1 MTDPNN
7 YCEKPNRFK
16 LSTWN
21 NSSLVICTYSD
32 DKGIINYD
40 SHVFT
45 YFGYFNINEIVLEIS
60 SVLS

>member
-21 NSSLVICTYSD
+21 NFSLVICTYSD
-32 DKGIINYD
+32 DKELSIMITMFSRILGIL
-40 SHVFT
+40 T
-45 YFGYFNINEIVLEIS
+45 
-60 SVLS
+60 